1 MVLGVAEVA
10 YLKVLRERFDQGL
23 SDMYWSH
30 FSDGPDSVEDF
41 LALLETLPI
50 SHDVHL
56 DLEESNGRFWTL
68 MTVTMAHANWGKR
81 SACIA
86 K

>member
-1 MVLGVAEVA
+1 
-10 YLKVLRERFDQGL
+10 
-23 SDMYWSH
+23 MYWSH

-68 MTVTMAHANWGKR
+68 MAVTRAHAN
-81 SACIA
+81 
-86 K
+86 